1 MDERST
7 EFSPES
13 LAIGIGSR
21 DANQPH
27 AFVAFG
33 RDAIDLAVL
42 AANGF
47 LRGTGC
53 PDECFAQSDLNDFLA
68 AGQEVWSK
76 FRNRVA
82 EMLNDVLT
90 GSSNTKELSV
100 AIVHQDQLTMHLPTM
115 VGDFV
120 DFYSSIH
127 HATNLGRMFR
137 PDSEPLL
144 PNWRH
149 IPIGY
154 HGRSATLM
162 PDKATIRRPHGIRLI
177 DGAPVFGPSLSLDFE
192 LEVGFVVGPGN
203 NIGEPINIEDAKD
216 HIFGICLVNDW
227 SARDIQAFEYQ
238 PLGPFLGKSFAT
250 SVSPWITSL
259 AALEPYRIPSPHQ
272 DPIVAKYLSTRQN
285 WGLALE
291 LEVLLSSTK
300 MRREHIHPA
309 VISTTRFDEMY
320 WTPAQQ
326 LAHLTVNG
334 AKTRPGDLFASG
346 TVSGSTPGSEGSLI
360 ELTHRGTR
368 PLHLPDGSERSFLL
382 DGDEVTLRG
391 WANNGSASIY
401 IGEVSATIAKQD
413 HHSNNDTN

>member
-1 MDERST
+1 MSDRST
-7 EFSPES
+7 EFLPES
-13 LAIGIGSR
+13 LAIGIGSC
-21 DANQPH
+21 DADQPH

-33 RDAIDLAVL
+33 SDAIDLSVL

-53 PDECFAQSDLNDFLA
+53 PDGCFAQSNLNDFLA
-68 AGQEVWSK
+68 AGTEVWSK
-76 FRNRVA
+76 FRNRIA
-82 EMLNDVLT
+82 EVLS
-90 GSSNTKELSV
+90 GDSKRENPDD
-100 AIVHQDQLTMHLPTM
+100 AIVHQDELTMHLPTR

-154 HGRSATLM
+154 HGRSATLV
-162 PDKATIRRPHGIRLI
+162 PDKAKIRRPHGIRLI

-216 HIFGICLVNDW
+216 HIYGICLVNDW

-259 AALEPYRIPSPHQ
+259 EALEPYRIPSPHQ
-272 DPIVAKYLSTRQN
+272 DPIVAKYLSTQQN

-291 LEVLLSSTK
+291 LEVLLSSAK
-300 MRREHIHPA
+300 MRDDGIKSV

-334 AKTRPGDLFASG
+334 AKTRPGDIFASG

-368 PLHLPDGSERSFLL
+368 PLHLPGGSERSFLL
-382 DGDEVTLRG
+382 GGDEITLRG

-401 IGEVSATIAKQD
+401 IGQVSATVA
-413 HHSNNDTN
+413 